1 MSTQLHIAEPCHE
14 DWNAMTPNEQ
24 GRHCDHCCKTVID
37 FTSWEA
43 EDILHYLRQHTNACG
58 RLRKDQL
65 LVPVQLTPLEI
76 IPLINTSALS
86 YVKKMTAVVALLF
99 VFASCCH
106 PISEPV
112 NATVTGTDTTVA
124 PMVGALAAIPP
135 PAITD
140 TPPQHHL
147 PRPVVSAPVKP
158 AEVVFPNESYVQ
170 GGISFPDPPE
180 PVAPPPPP
188 SADTSEMGPFPE

>member
-1 MSTQLHIAEPCHE
+1 MKLHIAEPCHE
-14 DWNAMTPNEQ
+14 DWNAMIPNDQ

-43 EDILHYLRQHTNACG
+43 DDILHYLRQHTHACG

-65 LVPVQLTPLEI
+65 LVPAQHTPLEL
-76 IPLINTSALS
+76 IPLIITSALP

-99 VFASCCH
+99 VFASCNN
-106 PISEPV
+106 PTADPV
-112 NATVTGTDTTVA
+112 NASATQIDTTVL
-124 PMVGALAAIPP
+124 PIVGEPAAIPP
-135 PAITD
+135 PAVPDEPSRQLIPRPA
-140 TPPQHHL
+140 TPP
-147 PRPVVSAPVKP
+147 KP

-180 PVAPPPPP
+180 PVVVPPPA
-188 SADTSEMGPFPE
+188 SADTSKMGPFPE

>member
-14 DWNAMTPNEQ
+14 DWNAMIPNDQ

-43 EDILHYLRQHTNACG
+43 DDILHYLRQHTNACG

-65 LVPVQLTPLEI
+65 IAPVQKPQLEL
-76 IPLINTSALS
+76 IPLIITSALP

-99 VFASCCH
+99 VFASCNN
-106 PISEPV
+106 PTTDPV
-112 NATVTGTDTTVA
+112 NASATQTDTTVL
-124 PMVGALAAIPP
+124 PIVGEPAAIPP
-135 PAITD
+135 PAVPDEPSRQSIPRPA
-140 TPPQHHL
+140 TPP
-147 PRPVVSAPVKP
+147 KP
-158 AEVVFPNESYVQ
+158 AEVVFPNGSYVQ

-180 PVAPPPPP
+180 PVAVPPPA
-188 SADTSEMGPFPE
+188 SADTSKMGPFPE